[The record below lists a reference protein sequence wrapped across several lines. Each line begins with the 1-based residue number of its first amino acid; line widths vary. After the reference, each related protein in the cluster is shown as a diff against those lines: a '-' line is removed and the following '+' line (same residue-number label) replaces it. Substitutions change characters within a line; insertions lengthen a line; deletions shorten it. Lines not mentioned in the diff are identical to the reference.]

1 MIAVTTEL
9 LDKDISTKRLIWL
22 MDEETY
28 DLLYDLTKQHLKL
41 AREATDK
48 NTKPE
53 RKSEIMQNIERLR
66 SKRESIIEQY
76 RKSL

>member
-1 MIAVTTEL
+1 
-9 LDKDISTKRLIWL
+9 